1 MEENNAKEIKKIIR
15 VSLTSKNQLTLPVE
29 AQKYLG
35 TSPQSTVELVLEN
48 GRAYIEP
55 ALMSIEDV
63 YGSAKPK
70 QPMNLGWEEAEQ
82 IAKDEHAENIL
93 NEMNRK

>member
-1 MEENNAKEIKKIIR
+1 MEENNAKDVKKKIR

-35 TSPQSTVELVLEN
+35 TSPQSIIEIVLEN

-55 ALMSIEDV
+55 TSMTIEDV

-70 QPMNLGWEEAEQ
+70 QPLQYSWEEAEQ
-82 IAKDEHAENIL
+82 IAKDEHAEAVVH
-93 NEMNRK
+93 EVKRK